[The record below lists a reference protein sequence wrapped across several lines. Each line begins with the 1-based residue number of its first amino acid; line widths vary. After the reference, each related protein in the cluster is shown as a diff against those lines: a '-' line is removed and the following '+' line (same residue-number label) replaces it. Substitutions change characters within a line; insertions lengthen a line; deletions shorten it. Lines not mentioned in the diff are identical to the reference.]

1 MKQKI
6 IVLGGSFNPPTIA
19 HQTFLLSA
27 VEALSADLGIFVP
40 APYAYVK
47 KKMAKTAYPNEV
59 IDEKIRMEMLLA
71 MCADNPHLCADD
83 LEYSKEGKTYTYP
96 TLKALQEKYPDAE
109 IYFLAGADKLQ
120 IIPKWKYIN
129 EFLENFHI
137 IVTDRDGMNAWAEI
151 ESHKILKKYKDHFH
165 VIPLSD
171 DLSGIS
177 ATAAREAL
185 RNGEEN
191 TLRTLLHPAAF
202 QRIQGKKIYTID
214 KFREEYLFLSNFAPS
229 PLVYR
234 GITYLNAEAAFQA
247 QKCMSEEEKL
257 AFSGLSADSAKIRGK
272 KVSLRPDWEEV
283 KESLMEEIVREKFLQ
298 NPSYAQL
305 LKETGTLDLKEG
317 NSWHD
322 TCWGV
327 DSQTGLGEN
336 RLGKIL
342 MKIRAE
348 FLENTVSQR

>member
-27 VEALSADLGIFVP
+27 LEALGADLGIFVP

-47 KKMAKTAYPNEV
+47 KKMAKTPYPNEV
-59 IDEKIRMEMLLA
+59 IDEKIRMEMLLT
-71 MCADNPHLCADD
+71 MCADDSRLCADD
-83 LEYSKEGKTYTYP
+83 LEYSREGKTYTYP

-109 IYFLAGADKLQ
+109 IYFLAGADKLK

-137 IVTDRDGMNAWAEI
+137 IVTDRDDMNAWTEI
-151 ESHKILKKYKDHFH
+151 EADETLSKYKHHFL

-177 ATAAREAL
+177 ATAAREAF
-185 RNGEEN
+185 RNGDEE
-191 TLRTLLHPAAF
+191 TLRTLLHPNAF
-202 QRIQGKKIYTID
+202 QQMCGKNIYTID
-214 KFREEYLFLSNFAPS
+214 QFREEYFFLSNFAPS

-234 GITYLNAEAAFQA
+234 GISYLNAEAAFQA
-247 QKCMSEEEKL
+247 QKCMTEEEKS
-257 AFSGLSADSAKIRGK
+257 AFSSLSASSAKSLGK
-272 KVSLRPDWEEV
+272 KVSLRPDWENV
-283 KESLMEEIVREKFLQ
+283 KESLMEEIVREKFMQ

-317 NSWHD
+317 NSWND
-322 TCWGV
+322 MCWGV
-327 DSQTGLGEN
+327 DSQTGFGEN

>member
-1 MKQKI
+1 M
-6 IVLGGSFNPPTIA
+6 
-19 HQTFLLSA
+19 
-27 VEALSADLGIFVP
+27 EALSADLGIFVP

-151 ESHKILKKYKDHFH
+151 ESHKTLKKYKDHFL

-257 AFSGLSADSAKIRGK
+257 AFSDLSADSAKIRGK